1 MKNTDSRY
9 MYKAK
14 RTDNN
19 EWVHGYLIKLNQV
32 YMIISVDADTLGK
45 SVPIKEDTICQC
57 TGMTD
62 KNYKLIFVNDIV
74 EFQHRKNDK
83 NPDRYLLWWNK
94 EMSAM
99 TAIDANKCTYNGYDY
114 TGLDV
119 YSSIPLMVQDPYGD
133 FYDIK
138 VIGNIIDNPELVK
151 VKEDYSKSFLTKDA
165 NRKTDKNDIDLE
177 F

>member
-1 MKNTDSRY
+1 MNNTDSRY

-19 EWVHGYLIKLNQV
+19 EWVHGYLIKLNQE
-32 YMIISVDADTLGK
+32 YKIISVDADTLGK

-57 TGMTD
+57 TGMED
-62 KNYKLIFVNDIV
+62 NNYKLIFTNDIV

-99 TAIDANKCTYNGYDY
+99 TAIDANKCVYDGHDY

-151 VKEDYSKSFLTKDA
+151 VKEDIQNLSYQKMRI
-165 NRKTDKNDIDLE
+165 RKLIRMILI
-177 F
+177 

>member
-19 EWVHGYLIKLNQV
+19 VWVHGYLIKLNQV

-83 NPDRYLLWWNK
+83 NPDRYLLWGNK